1 MEGARLL
8 REKRVNGRPRRREC
22 AEEAP
27 GPPAESESLERKSTG
42 QLHFDQAI
50 KWVWQNESFSFVG
63 GESNLTAQSRGVKAT
78 KMVLERYAGKNVVIG
93 THGNIQVLIMKCF
106 DYRYDFP
113 FWQGL
118 TMPDIYKL
126 IFNEKEIEKVAR
138 IVM

>member
-1 MEGARLL
+1 
-8 REKRVNGRPRRREC
+8 
-22 AEEAP
+22 
-27 GPPAESESLERKSTG
+27 
-42 QLHFDQAI
+42 
-50 KWVWQNESFSFVG
+50 
-63 GESNLTAQSRGVKAT
+63 
-78 KMVLERYAGKNVVIG
+78 MVLERYAGKNVVIG